1 MAYDTTKL
9 VKLAAL
15 KATSERVKQFSAKIA
30 SAAAEA
36 IEELAGTIP
45 KKLSDLTADT
55 THRTVT
61 DTEKTKWNG
70 AMPKSGGTFTG
81 NIIAG
86 ASNQSPSTALLRN
99 SKRIRNILYA
109 KTPV

>member
-36 IEELAGTIP
+36 IEEP
-45 KKLSDLTADT
+45 F
-55 THRTVT
+55 
-61 DTEKTKWNG
+61 
-70 AMPKSGGTFTG
+70 P
-81 NIIAG
+81 
-86 ASNQSPSTALLRN
+86 RN
-99 SKRIRNILYA
+99 YQI
-109 KTPV
+109 